1 MGIYFD
7 NSATT
12 KMSEGARDK
21 MLEVMESHFGNPSSR
36 HHLGIDAEHIIS
48 EARGAILSALGVQKA
63 TRGEL
68 IFTSGG
74 TESNNIAMFGTIYA
88 KARRGN
94 EKILR
99 FCQVQHQGGYY
110 GTHRIGQP

>member
-12 KMSEGARDK
+12 KISEGARDK

-36 HHLGIDAEHIIS
+36 HHLGIDAERIIS
-48 EARGAILSALGVQKA
+48 EARGSILLALGVQKA

-74 TESNNIAMFGTIYA
+74 TESNNIAIFGTIYA

-94 EKILR
+94 EKILTTMGEHSS
-99 FCQVQHQGGYY
+99 VEG
-110 GTHRIGQP
+110 PVAS